1 MPSERLSIFATGPA
15 GYAGAGRI
23 MCNALDALAQAG
35 HYTVYVGL
43 QTPLPFVSRLDRS
56 TRVRLIEPVRSA
68 AIGEGAAVPH
78 GDALLPFELGERL
91 VDAVITCPHSAS
103 SDSVIWAHY
112 LYPYALAGI
121 LAASQL
127 RRRKHEVQLWIT
139 PAGSDVWE
147 IGPQLPVITE
157 GILTSAEVD
166 RVLTYSSAFAAEIQQ
181 ASVSDILVDTF
192 TPCLSSDFRPCSSHL
207 KAALRRLLGV
217 PQDALVISAHSNM
230 RPVKA
235 PNDILHIARRLS
247 ALLFPRP
254 VSLVMCGPT
263 GVQFDSQA
271 SDLQFLRLGVL
282 RDVRSVLWAADVE
295 LNASR
300 HDSFNLSLAE
310 AMACGLPVVTTDVVG
325 ILSHISSA
333 GAGFAVPL
341 EDPQGNARTYYS
353 SAVAHLMRLACN
365 EGLRKALARRA
376 ARYAAIEFSAA
387 QLVDGIVP
395 YLNARIGTTGP

>member
-1 MPSERLSIFATGPA
+1 
-15 GYAGAGRI
+15 
-23 MCNALDALAQAG
+23 
-35 HYTVYVGL
+35 
-43 QTPLPFVSRLDRS
+43 
-56 TRVRLIEPVRSA
+56 
-68 AIGEGAAVPH
+68 
-78 GDALLPFELGERL
+78 
-91 VDAVITCPHSAS
+91 
-103 SDSVIWAHY
+103 
-112 LYPYALAGI
+112 
-121 LAASQL
+121 
-127 RRRKHEVQLWIT
+127 
-139 PAGSDVWE
+139 
-147 IGPQLPVITE
+147 
-157 GILTSAEVD
+157 
-166 RVLTYSSAFAAEIQQ
+166 
-181 ASVSDILVDTF
+181 
-192 TPCLSSDFRPCSSHL
+192 
-207 KAALRRLLGV
+207 
-217 PQDALVISAHSNM
+217 
-230 RPVKA
+230 
-235 PNDILHIARRLS
+235 
-247 ALLFPRP
+247 
-254 VSLVMCGPT
+254 
-263 GVQFDSQA
+263 
-271 SDLQFLRLGVL
+271 LRLGVL